1 MTRPMKNEIA
11 AGILLVAGFVMAA
24 RGQGI
29 IQPLTIE
36 NQTPVTNALG
46 QPLRGSNGDPNNS
59 ARVEIREV
67 GTGIQPPDPD
77 TGAGHTNNPLF
88 LVSYMGHDVTIP
100 HLGKFSETLSERLPN
115 STEYFARVFDAPDPA
130 AALYYA
136 DSAVFTDPPDY
147 VDSLDVIFQPFKLVS
162 TGQPDID
169 TDGDGIPDTM
179 ENEVTGTLADEWD
192 SDGDGFS
199 DHYELTHP
207 EHLHAKEKDPI
218 EIWLHT
224 PQADGEPHYIS
235 WWSIPG
241 LAYRLGYYTAAESP
255 DAYSE
260 VWSGTATET
269 TLEVD
274 VEDVLVDPQGFFRV
288 FAVP

>member
-24 RGQGI
+24 RGQ
-29 IQPLTIE
+29 IQPPLTIE

-46 QPLRGSNGDPNNS
+46 QPLRGINGDPNNS